1 MMPGGSPEAY
11 KFIQPIVEKVAAQ
24 VDDGPCVT
32 YIGDGGAG
40 NFVKMVH
47 NGIEY
52 GDMQLIAEGYDILK
66 NIGGLTNEEICI
78 AFNEWNKVGLFAAE
92 ALHSDLSVHDHTGM
106 HASSMLM
113 PGMRIYGEGACDAS
127 AGPPSGM

>member
-52 GDMQLIAEGYDILK
+52 GDMQLIAEGYDILR
-66 NIGGLTNEEICI
+66 NIGGLTNEELCI
-78 AFNEWNKVGLFAAE
+78 AFNEWNKVQPKTRVPAMQQMRQSRACGQSRHVICPCRWHQRPRLCDSVVHAA
-92 ALHSDLSVHDHTGM
+92 
-106 HASSMLM
+106 
-113 PGMRIYGEGACDAS
+113 
-127 AGPPSGM
+127 